1 MDILLGLAV
10 AAALIW
16 LFLKDN
22 TRRGVRTVKAYVYLQ
37 AIENGKS
44 REQANEEAEAIGKVA
59 SKRLIQLTMLHLQDN
74 YQGKA
79 KLMNKEAEKAG
90 WLG

>member
-1 MDILLGLAV
+1 MDILIGLAV

-22 TRRGVRTVKAYVYLQ
+22 TRRGVRTVKAYVFLQ

-44 REQANEEAEAIGKVA
+44 KVQANEEAEAIGKVA
-59 SKRLIQLTMLHLQDN
+59 PKRLIQLTMLHLQDN

-79 KLMNKEAEKAG
+79 KLMNKKAEKAG
-90 WLG
+90 WMG